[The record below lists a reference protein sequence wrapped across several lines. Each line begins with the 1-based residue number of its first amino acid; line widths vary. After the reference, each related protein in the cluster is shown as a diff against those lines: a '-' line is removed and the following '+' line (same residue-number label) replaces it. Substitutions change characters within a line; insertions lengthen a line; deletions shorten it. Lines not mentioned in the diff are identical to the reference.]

1 MSGILLTA
9 YSGAI
14 LGPIAKV
21 LGWVM
26 NGIYM
31 AMYNLFG
38 IEDVAL
44 SIILLTAVIY
54 LCLLPLTIKQQKF
67 SKMTQ
72 IMQPEIQAIQ
82 NKYKNKKDQA
92 SMQAMQQETQL
103 VYEKYG
109 VSPAGSCVQMI
120 IQMPILFALYRVF
133 YNVPAYIVCVKNQF
147 SGLVDT
153 ITATSGFQDTMTQI
167 MKDYKLNVSVDFT
180 TTDTSALKDYIVDVL
195 YKLPKSG
202 WENLTDYFSN
212 VGSEVDTLTPHMNK
226 FNYFFGLNVSDTPLN
241 IIKTSFASHAWLILV
256 VALLIPVI
264 SYLTQMLNIKLMP
277 QAGSNGND
285 QMAQQMKTMNLMM
298 PLFSF
303 VMCFT
308 VPVGLGVYWIA
319 GAICRS
325 VQQLFINKY
334 FKNMDMD
341 DIIRKNQEKAKKK
354 REKMGIAQNQIRDA
368 AKISTKK
375 IDSTGEESKMSS
387 AQKELELEKAA
398 AKKANAK
405 AGSMAAKANMVRDFN
420 EKNSRK

>member
-1 MSGILLTA
+1 M
-9 YSGAI
+9 
-14 LGPIAKV
+14 
-21 LGWVM
+21 
-26 NGIYM
+26 
-31 AMYNLFG
+31 
-38 IEDVAL
+38 
-44 SIILLTAVIY
+44 
-54 LCLLPLTIKQQKF
+54 
-67 SKMTQ
+67 
-72 IMQPEIQAIQ
+72 
-82 NKYKNKKDQA
+82 
-92 SMQAMQQETQL
+92 
-103 VYEKYG
+103 
-109 VSPAGSCVQMI
+109 
-120 IQMPILFALYRVF
+120 
-133 YNVPAYIVCVKNQF
+133 
-147 SGLVDT
+147 
-153 ITATSGFQDTMTQI
+153 
-167 MKDYKLNVSVDFT
+167 
-180 TTDTSALKDYIVDVL
+180 
-195 YKLPKSG
+195 
-202 WENLTDYFSN
+202 
-212 VGSEVDTLTPHMNK
+212 
-226 FNYFFGLNVSDTPLN
+226 NVSDTPLN

-277 QAGSNGND
+277 QAGSNQND

-398 AKKANAK
+398 AQKANAK